1 MPLERKTMKA
11 RPLPPVR
18 FNGGIL
24 AVLFALLG
32 IAPAPAPAQA
42 PDTAAGYPP
51 QQIRF
56 VVPFTAGGGTDVIM
70 RIVAKHLSDNW
81 KITALVDNRVG
92 AGGVV
97 GSQYV
102 TTQKPDGRTFL
113 AVASAFAVRAAID
126 RGLPYDATRD
136 FSGVGQMARSP
147 SFMVVSTSHG
157 FNSLKELIAYAKKQP
172 AGVFYT
178 SAGVGSTAHLHAA
191 AVAHLAGIK
200 ADHAPQRGTP
210 EAVNEAMV
218 GGSLHLCAARM
229 RSAREGGQAP
239 DPGDDFPAGA
249 RLPAPTRRRGYP
261 GMRVTTGLRVRA
273 GRHPAAIRERVEGNA
288 RILAARSASVFRAR
302 VRTLSHAPGA
312 LEAMCPMTSPFASV
326 GSATKLI
333 SRVKTWNHRSA
344 PEKWA
349 MSCRRRSFS

>member
-1 MPLERKTMKA
+1 MAVLRT
-11 RPLPPVR
+11 
-18 FNGGIL
+18 L
-24 AVLFALLG
+24 AVAAL
-32 IAPAPAPAQA
+32 AVPAVAQAQA
-42 PDTAAGYPP
+42 PDAAAGYPP

-126 RGLPYDATRD
+126 RSVPYDATRD
-136 FSGVGQMARSP
+136 FSGVGQMAISP

-157 FNSLKELIAYAKKQP
+157 FGSLKELIAFAKKQP
-172 AGVFYT
+172 QGVFYT

-210 EAVNEAMV
+210 EAVTEAMTGRV
-218 GGSLHLCAARM
+218 LYAFAPGPNAIPLARAGKLQVLATT
-229 RSAREGGQAP
+229 S
-239 DPGDDFPAGA
+239 PAGA
-249 RLPAPTRRRGYP
+249 RFLPGIPSLTQAGLPGYEGDDWFGVFAP
-261 GMRVTTGLRVRA
+261 A
-273 GRHPAAIRERVEGNA
+273 GTPLPIRERVSKEMA
-288 RILAARSASVFRAR
+288 RILALPDTRERLTSLGAEAASSPPARFEAFSRDYIAR
-302 VRTLSHAPGA
+302 TR
-312 LEAMCPMTSPFASV
+312 
-326 GSATKLI
+326 KLADAI
-333 SRVKTWNHRSA
+333 GIK
-344 PEKWA
+344 PQ
-349 MSCRRRSFS
+349 

>member
-1 MPLERKTMKA
+1 MSHERKIMKA
-11 RPLPPVR
+11 RPFPATR
-18 FNGGIL
+18 FNGGIF
-24 AVLFALLG
+24 AALLVMLG
-32 IAPAPAPAQA
+32 FAPAPVLAQA
-42 PDTAAGYPP
+42 PDAAAGYPP

-70 RIVAKHLSDNW
+70 RIVAKHLADNW

-126 RGLPYDATRD
+126 RSLPYDATRD

-147 SFMVVSTSHG
+147 SFLVVSTSHG
-157 FNSLKELIAYAKKQP
+157 FSSLKELIDYARKQP
-172 AGVFYT
+172 QGIFYT

-210 EAVNEAMV
+210 EAVNEAMTGRV
-218 GGSLHLCAARM
+218 LYAFAPGPNAIPLARAG
-229 RSAREGGQAP
+229 RLQILATTS
-239 DPGDDFPAGA
+239 PAGA
-249 RLPAPTRRRGYP
+249 RFLPGIPSLAQAGLPGYEGDDWFGVFAP
-261 GMRVTTGLRVRA
+261 A
-273 GRHPAAIRERVEGNA
+273 GTPLPIRERVSKEMG
-288 RILAARSASVFRAR
+288 RILALPEVRERLFVLGAEPVWSPPVKFEAFARDYIAR
-302 VRTLSHAPGA
+302 TRKLG
-312 LEAMCPMTSPFASV
+312 EAIGIKPQ
-326 GSATKLI
+326 
-333 SRVKTWNHRSA
+333 
-344 PEKWA
+344 
-349 MSCRRRSFS
+349 

>member
-1 MPLERKTMKA
+1 MFPERKTMK
-11 RPLPPVR
+11 PSSLTPVR
-18 FNGGIL
+18 SHGGIL
-24 AVLFALLG
+24 TALRTLAVAVLL
-32 IAPAPAPAQA
+32 APTFAPAQA

-70 RIVAKHLSDNW
+70 RLVAKHMADAW
-81 KITALVDNRVG
+81 KITVLVDNRVG

-126 RGLPYDATRD
+126 RSLPYDATRD

-147 SFMVVSTSHG
+147 SFLVVSTSHG
-157 FNSLKELIAYAKKQP
+157 FSSLKEMIAYAKKQP
-172 AGVFYT
+172 AGIFYT

-210 EAVNEAMV
+210 EAVTEAMTGRV
-218 GGSLHLCAARM
+218 LYAFAPGPNAIPLARAGKLQILATT
-229 RSAREGGQAP
+229 S
-239 DPGDDFPAGA
+239 PAGA
-249 RLPAPTRRRGYP
+249 RFLAGIPSLAQAGLPGYEGDDWFGVFAP
-261 GMRVTTGLRVRA
+261 A
-273 GRHPAAIRERVEGNA
+273 GTPLAIRERVSKEM
-288 RILAARSASVFRAR
+288 AR
-302 VRTLSHAPGA
+302 VLALPEVHERLFLLGA
-312 LEAMCPMTSPFASV
+312 EPASIGPAKFEAMVREYIARTR
-326 GSATKLI
+326 KLGEAI
-333 SRVKTWNHRSA
+333 GIK
-344 PEKWA
+344 PQ
-349 MSCRRRSFS
+349 